1 MLKLLPDAAGQ
12 LARLLLR
19 GPVQQRLKALQM
31 AQELDLLEQLHPTLM
46 QLANDP
52 NPKLRSKAMHL
63 LGEAPAGATDVL
75 LEHVLN
81 DDDARVR
88 ANAIEVL
95 EERQDPAYIPVLT
108 KLARESSNR
117 ERANAIKALHRLRVG
132 IASQQL
138 MNMLK
143 DERPEHRISAMWALR
158 QIGWWQMLREVGQ
171 LAKED
176 ANPRVRRYALG
187 VLRTVINTVESR
199 KGKSA

>member
-1 MLKLLPDAAGQ
+1 
-12 LARLLLR
+12 
-19 GPVQQRLKALQM
+19 PVPQRLKALQM
-31 AQELDLLEQLHPTLM
+31 AQELELIEQLQPALTQM
-46 QLANDP
+46 ASDP

-63 LGEAPAGATDVL
+63 LGEAPAGGVGGATDVL

-81 DDDARVR
+81 DEDARVR

-132 IASQQL
+132 TASQQL

-143 DERPEHRISAMWALR
+143 DE
-158 QIGWWQMLREVGQ
+158 
-171 LAKED
+171 
-176 ANPRVRRYALG
+176 
-187 VLRTVINTVESR
+187 
-199 KGKSA
+199 